1 MPFFSIK
8 SLSYVVPPVLH
19 INLGIVLK
27 LYQVLLSKTQEKNI
41 ETRIETSTAK
51 ADQEEKWEC
60 ESQKLLEKEV
70 ELLRSGC
77 TFT

>member
-1 MPFFSIK
+1 MPLFSIK
-8 SLSYVVPPVLH
+8 SLSHVVPPVLH

-27 LYQVLLSKTQEKNI
+27 LYQVLVSKTQEKNI

-51 ADQEEKWEC
+51 ADKEEKWEC

-77 TFT
+77 AFS

>member
-1 MPFFSIK
+1 MPLFSIK
-8 SLSYVVPPVLH
+8 SLSHVVPPVLH

-27 LYQVLLSKTQEKNI
+27 LYQVLVSKTQEKNI

-60 ESQKLLEKEV
+60 ENQKLLEKEV

-77 TFT
+77 AFT

>member
-1 MPFFSIK
+1 MTLFSIK
-8 SLSYVVPPVLH
+8 SLSHVVPPVFH

-27 LYQVLLSKTQEKNI
+27 LYQVLLSNTQEKNI

-60 ESQKLLEKEV
+60 ENQKLLEKEV

-77 TFT
+77 AFT